1 MKTQIGY
8 RYQRK
13 ILLLNLKKAF
23 KVFHALFGALIPK
36 RNCENYKITKK
47 DRENILLNIFKDYTE
62 KFIFE
67 DDFKDEVKD
76 LNHYDAK
83 YGFKKMRRM
92 SDENI
97 YIYKSNK
104 IIATYIRPRKNE
116 FVTNTTDVLIK
127 RGFKIV

>member
-23 KVFHALFGALIPK
+23 RIFTALFGASIPK

-47 DRENILLNIFKDYTE
+47 DRENILLNIFEDYTE
-62 KFIFE
+62 QYVFEDCFE
-67 DDFKDEVKD
+67 DDVKD

-104 IIATYIRPRKNE
+104 VIATYIRPNKDE
-116 FVTNTTDVLIK
+116 FVTNTTEVLIK
-127 RGFKIV
+127 RGFKII